1 MIYYKNNNNSKTTC
15 GLLLGK
21 IPFFDKDIAL
31 KQIRTRKPD
40 ASLRSIDTAPEK
52 ITARL
57 SPFYLV
63 MKFTCDQ
70 NPQNACYVNLAKL
83 HCSCYQG

>member
-1 MIYYKNNNNSKTTC
+1 MWATTWQDSIFWQRYCPETNKNQKAGC
-15 GLLLGK
+15 
-21 IPFFDKDIAL
+21 FA
-31 KQIRTRKPD
+31 
-40 ASLRSIDTAPEK
+40 AIDTAPEK

-83 HCSCYQG
+83 HCSCHQG

>member
-1 MIYYKNNNNSKTTC
+1 MIYYKNDNNLKTTC

-21 IPFFDKDIAL
+21 IPIFDKKYCPKANWNQ
-31 KQIRTRKPD
+31 KVGCF
-40 ASLRSIDTAPEK
+40 AAIDTVPEK

-70 NPQNACYVNLAKL
+70 NPQNACYVNVAEL